1 MVAPVK
7 LRLVVLVT
15 LAPLLLATASV
26 RVVHYGGNTAVIE
39 TQDRIQHI
47 VVRDRRGNLVSETTC
62 DWQTGTFD
70 QIVALGQAL
79 KRAAIRN
86 DRYALVSLVQFPL
99 NVNIGPNH
107 PVPIASKRDLLARY
121 SRIFTPGVIASLQQD
136 EPRDVFCRNGM
147 SWVAGGIM
155 WATTDPHGR
164 LRVAVINR

>member
-7 LRLVVLVT
+7 FRLAVLIT
-15 LAPLLLATASV
+15 LTPLLIATAPV
-26 RVVHYGGNTAVIE
+26 RVVHYGGDTATIE
-39 TQDRIQHI
+39 TQDRTQHI
-47 VVRDRRGNLVSETTC
+47 VVRDRHGNLVSETTC

-79 KRAAIRN
+79 KRAALRG

-99 NVNIGPNH
+99 NVNIGPNR
-107 PVPIASKRDLLARY
+107 PIPIASKRDLLARY
-121 SRIFTPGVIASLQQD
+121 SRIFTPNVIASLQQN
-136 EPRDVFCRNGM
+136 ESRDVFCRNGM

-155 WATTDPHGR
+155 WATIDRRGR